1 MTIPSSCDIVV
12 IGGGPAGSMSAA
24 TPAKQGYD
32 VVVLERSSHP
42 RAQVGESLIPDFW
55 KYTDKV
61 GVTEK
66 IEAEQFITKA
76 GGMVAWGGKIRAH
89 TFADFGYDRPAMHV
103 ERDRFDQILF
113 EHAASVG
120 ARTFENVNVTHFEGG
135 TDDSGTDYSRVTY
148 RHTVDGTEGEIA
160 AKYTIDASGQT
171 AVISRQLGIRE
182 IVDEFRS
189 LGLWGYFE
197 GSRFLT
203 VDGQSHEAAAITDH
217 RPVTFVSSLDDADDG
232 GWAWHIALREK
243 ASVGLVLPLRWIK
256 DARRKGEDWEQ
267 YFLRRTAEVPILG
280 ELLAPS
286 RLIEGSF
293 ASMRDYSSVSTQ
305 LAGPGWFLTG
315 DAGGFIDPIF
325 SVGIALTLYSAAAV
339 AWAVDQAIK
348 RPQAIERTRAIFTG
362 QIYGRVEVARSLAL
376 PQYRSSGEV
385 SDLAKEAVKLSPSAV
400 QELMY
405 VVSSFTTRP
414 HNWLELVGGAAPE
427 LKEGQLREF
436 DRADIKV

>member
-1 MTIPSSCDIVV
+1 MTIPSSCDVV
-12 IGGGPAGSMSAA
+12 IIGGGPAGSMSAA
-24 TPAKQGYD
+24 TLAQKGYD

-42 RAQVGESLIPDFW
+42 RPQVGESLIPDFW
-55 KYTDKV
+55 KYTDRV

-76 GGMVAWGGKIRAH
+76 GAIVSWGGQLRAH

-113 EHAASVG
+113 EHAGSQG
-120 ARTFENVNVTHFEGG
+120 ARTFENINVTHFEGG
-135 TDDSGTDYSRVTY
+135 TDDSGADYSRVAY
-148 RHTVDGTEGEIA
+148 KHTTDGTEGEIT

-189 LGLWGYFE
+189 IGLWGYFE
-197 GSRFLT
+197 DSRFLT
-203 VDGQSHEAAAITDH
+203 IDGHSHEAAAIADL

-256 DARRKGEDWEQ
+256 DARREGENWEQ

-280 ELLAPS
+280 EMLAPS
-286 RLIEGSF
+286 QFIEGSF

-339 AWAVDQAIK
+339 AWAVDRVITQ
-348 RPQAIERTRAIFTG
+348 PQAIERTRAIFAG

-376 PQYRSSGEV
+376 PQYRSSGKV
-385 SDLAKEAVKLSPSAV
+385 SDLAKEAVKFSPSAV

-405 VVSSFTTRP
+405 VVSSFTTRSD
-414 HNWLELVGGAAPE
+414 NWLELVGGTAPE
-427 LKEGQLREF
+427 LQEGQWREL
-436 DRADIKV
+436 DRTDIKV